1 MVSTASQDMR
11 QLVTL
16 FLSILCDTKPHLPIA
31 SKESLLA
38 VLNRSENFYGYESK
52 GLICSLDK

>member
-16 FLSILCDTKPHLPIA
+16 FLSICDTKPHLPIA